1 MLQHT
6 PGITI
11 VGLTQNISCFSFLSE
26 NRKEKSKKCSS
37 TLPKAKKCSLPKS
50 YIVLKVPHYCQ
61 YKLTRMIRQWRDYN
75 LFLLGCVLV
84 LTGFSLAMVYSAT
97 LRDPDTQ
104 GYFSRHVINLMVGA
118 AAMLVLTSA
127 DYNAYRGWVWLF
139 YLSIIAILAL
149 VLINGLIASGAQ
161 SWIDLGLRTIQPSE
175 PAKIL
180 VIITLA
186 LYWEH
191 FEEYQGSTLVLVGSL
206 ILVGIPLLLIFMQPD
221 FGTALVFGTVW
232 LMMAIVAGM
241 RWWQLLGLLI
251 AAGPLGYYGWTHIL
265 APYQRNRLLIFLD
278 PIKYDPD
285 LQYGAWNII
294 QSLNAVG
301 AGGLMGRGWTLG
313 LVSQATLPVRYTD
326 FIFAITAEELG
337 FIGATVLLIFLGLL
351 IWQAYSIASVARD
364 TFGKLIAV
372 GIAGMFLCHVLV
384 NVGMNMS
391 IMPITGIPLP
401 FVSYGGSFSLTSL
414 AAIGILQSIALRR
427 RKLSF

>member
-1 MLQHT
+1 
-6 PGITI
+6 
-11 VGLTQNISCFSFLSE
+11 
-26 NRKEKSKKCSS
+26 
-37 TLPKAKKCSLPKS
+37 
-50 YIVLKVPHYCQ
+50 
-61 YKLTRMIRQWRDYN
+61 MIRQWRDYN

-84 LTGFSLAMVYSAT
+84 LMGFSLAMVYSAT
-97 LRDPDTQ
+97 LRDVDTQ
-104 GYFSRHVINLMVGA
+104 GYFSRHVINLIVGG
-118 AAMLVLTSA
+118 AAMLVLTSV

-139 YLSIIAILAL
+139 YLSIIAILVV
-149 VLINGLIASGAQ
+149 VLLNGMISSGAQ
-161 SWIDLGLRTIQPSE
+161 SWINLGLRTIQPSE

-186 LYWEH
+186 LYWER
-191 FEEYQGSTLVLVGSL
+191 FEEYQGSTLVLLGSL

-241 RWWQLLGLLI
+241 RWWQMAGLVV
-251 AAGPLGYYGWTHIL
+251 AAGPLGYYGWIHVL
-265 APYQRNRLLIFLD
+265 QDYQRSRLLIFLD

-351 IWQAYSIASVARD
+351 IWQAYAIAHVARD

>member
-1 MLQHT
+1 MTKQL
-6 PGITI
+6 
-11 VGLTQNISCFSFLSE
+11 
-26 NRKEKSKKCSS
+26 
-37 TLPKAKKCSLPKS
+37 
-50 YIVLKVPHYCQ
+50 
-61 YKLTRMIRQWRDYN
+61 RDYN

-104 GYFSRHVINLMVGA
+104 GYFARHVINLMVGITT
-118 AAMLVLTSA
+118 MFVLTSI
-127 DYNAYRGWVWLF
+127 DYQAYRGWVWLF
-139 YLSIIAILAL
+139 YLSIIGVLAL

-161 SWIDLGLRTIQPSE
+161 SWLNVGLRTIQPSE

-186 LYWEH
+186 LYWER
-191 FEEYQGSTLVLVGSL
+191 FEEYKGSSWVLIGSL
-206 ILVGIPLLLIFMQPD
+206 VLVGIPLALIFLQPD
-221 FGTALVFGTVW
+221 FGTAMVFGFAW
-232 LMMAIVAGM
+232 LMMAITAGTH
-241 RWWQLLGLLI
+241 WYQFLVLALI
-251 AAGPLGYYGWTHIL
+251 SLPVSYYGWNHL
-265 APYQRNRLLIFLD
+265 LDAEQQSRLLIFID
-278 PIKYDPD
+278 PIKYDPES
-285 LQYGAWNII
+285 QFGAWNII
-294 QSLNAVG
+294 QSLNAVS
-301 AGGLMGRGWTLG
+301 AGGLTGRGWTLG

-337 FIGATVLLIFLGLL
+337 FIGATVLLIFLGML
-351 IWQAYSIASVARD
+351 IWQAFAVASVARD

-401 FVSYGGSFSLTSL
+401 FISYGGSFSLTSL

-427 RKLSF
+427 SKLTF